1 MKRKTINY
9 LVLFLLGVGS
19 LFASCTKTNIVVE
32 EELDPTMLSF
42 RPSVMP
48 IDGSTQTKGTPYD
61 AISKVPNMG
70 VFAYYTGTDNWTGSN
85 ISATEMNNQ
94 KVEQKQTGKWTY
106 SPIRYWAKGKKTTV
120 FGYAPYVDVNNRSG
134 NGLKIERAYT
144 STPYIKYTVPTDCKK
159 QPDLLVGTTAYNQ
172 NSGSIDFR
180 FVHALSSVAFKI
192 SGGNESITKIS
203 IKGISTSGK
212 LSLGYTNGE
221 AIAWS
226 ELGAV
231 NNSEYSAGIPEGL
244 VATEDEVNATAAD
257 GYLMMIPQTL
267 GENAKLVVTID
278 GEDREVALSGSWE
291 ANKKYTYVLSVK
303 SVDSELIIDNLVW
316 ATGNLIADGENGCKI
331 GKPTDNGLYFQFGS
345 LLGWTGGANGNGI
358 GQGKPSLAVQ
368 VKPAEYNGNPNW
380 SSAPRY
386 KDVADGASV
395 PLTFDPSTGIGDP
408 CRYYLG
414 DPWRL
419 PTAGEYTKLFDDVGM
434 GTEWKYVS
442 NWNWQESP
450 TGAIHKKGLFLPILG
465 SRESADGKLSFRDT
479 NSSYWSS
486 TMDFA
491 SNGGFLH
498 FSSTNV
504 TPEVYNITSF
514 GLPVRCV
521 QDVPIIIKD
530 LIVAKGHLVADGK
543 NGCKIGEPT
552 DGGLY
557 FQFGSLIGWTGGAN
571 GDGTGFGSPSLAVKV
586 KPAEYRGNPDWTSAP
601 YYKNGKG
608 GSVVPL
614 TFDPSTGIGDPC
626 RHYLGK
632 SWRLPTR
639 EENMKIFD
647 NVSSGNWNNIP
658 NWSWQSS
665 PLGPIHKNGLFF
677 PFSGSR
683 KFNDGSLSSVNKF
696 GTSWSSTVS
705 HALDY
710 TFAIGFNTNAVNTES
725 PNKPTYGFPIRC
737 VRDMPIVID
746 NFVIAKGNL
755 VADGENACKIGDPTD
770 CGLYFQ
776 FGSLLGWAGG
786 TNGDGKGFGEP
797 ALVVKVKPAEYHG
810 ETSWSSAYYKGGSLI
825 PLVFDP
831 STGIGDPCRHYL
843 GDPWRLPMPDEVYK
857 IFGVSGYS
865 YWREAPNWSWHIA
878 PNGAVRQTDFYHDV
892 DYLFIPAAGYRG
904 VRDFYNLG
912 THGYYWTRSVRVD
925 IHGENIYFSSTHLHP
940 VWFEDRDL
948 GMPIRCVYTK

>member
-303 SVDSELIIDNLVW
+303 SVNSELIIDDLVW
-316 ATGNLIADGENGCKI
+316 ATGNLVADGENGCKI
-331 GKPTDNGLYFQFGS
+331 GKPTDSGLYFQFGS
-345 LLGWTGGANGNGI
+345 LLGW
-358 GQGKPSLAVQ
+358 S
-368 VKPAEYNGNPNW
+368 
-380 SSAPRY
+380 
-386 KDVADGASV
+386 
-395 PLTFDPSTGIGDP
+395 
-408 CRYYLG
+408 
-414 DPWRL
+414 
-419 PTAGEYTKLFDDVGM
+419 
-434 GTEWKYVS
+434 
-442 NWNWQESP
+442 
-450 TGAIHKKGLFLPILG
+450 
-465 SRESADGKLSFRDT
+465 
-479 NSSYWSS
+479 
-486 TMDFA
+486 
-491 SNGGFLH
+491 
-498 FSSTNV
+498 
-504 TPEVYNITSF
+504 
-514 GLPVRCV
+514 
-521 QDVPIIIKD
+521 
-530 LIVAKGHLVADGK
+530 
-543 NGCKIGEPT
+543 
-552 DGGLY
+552 
-557 FQFGSLIGWTGGAN
+557 GGAN
-571 GDGTGFGSPSLAVKV
+571 GDGTGLGTPDLEVKV
-586 KPAEYRGNPDWTSAP
+586 KPVDYKGETKWSSA
-601 YYKNGKG
+601 YYKDGDRG
-608 GSVVPL
+608 TSVPL

-632 SWRLPTR
+632 PWRLPTT
-639 EENMKIFD
+639 EEYNKLFD
-647 NVSSGNWNNIP
+647 YAGSRATWDRVPNWN
-658 NWSWQSS
+658 WQDS
-665 PLGPIHKNGLFF
+665 PIGAIRNNKLFF
-677 PFSGSR
+677 PASGYR
-683 KFNDGSLSSVNKF
+683 HDVEGNIHYVDMF
-696 GTSWSSTVS
+696 GYYWSSTVFDES
-705 HALDY
+705 
-710 TFAIGFNTNAVNTES
+710 FAYRVYFDLNAVGMQRS
-725 PNKPTYGFPIRC
+725 PLRIEGLAVRC
-737 VRDMPIVID
+737 VHDVSYIKID
-746 NFVIAKGNL
+746 DLKVAKGNL
-755 VADGENACKIGDPTD
+755 VADGENGCKIGEPTD
-770 CGLYFQ
+770 YGLYFK
-776 FGSLLGWAGG
+776 FGSLLGWTGG
-786 TNGDGKGFGEP
+786 ANGDGTGSGSP
-797 ALVVKVKPAEYHG
+797 SLAVKVKPTEYRG
-810 ETSWSSAYYKGGSLI
+810 NPDWTSAPYYKDGEKGTSV
-825 PLVFDP
+825 PFTFNS

-843 GDPWRLPMPDEVYK
+843 GDYWRLPTEEECHK
-857 IFGVSGYS
+857 IFDKVGNGTPWENV
-865 YWREAPNWSWHIA
+865 PNWNWRNALVGTTHK
-878 PNGAVRQTDFYHDV
+878 NG
-892 DYLFIPAAGYRG
+892 LFFPTTGLRYRSTGNLSFAGR
-904 VRDFYNLG
+904 
-912 THGYYWTRSVRVD
+912 HGYYWSTTIVDADGATTPYFTSSYVYPNTVETRSAALPVRCIFD
-925 IHGENIYFSSTHLHP
+925 N
-940 VWFEDRDL
+940 
-948 GMPIRCVYTK
+948 